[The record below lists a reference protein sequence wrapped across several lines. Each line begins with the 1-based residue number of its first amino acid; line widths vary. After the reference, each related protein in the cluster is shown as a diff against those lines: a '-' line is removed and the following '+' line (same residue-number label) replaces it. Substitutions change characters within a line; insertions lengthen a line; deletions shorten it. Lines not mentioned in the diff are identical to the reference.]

1 MTGLLALVEE
11 EVGMLT
17 VQQVTGRLVLE
28 LLGLVDLLRM
38 ELIMEA
44 CLRGKLGL
52 GLDSNS
58 LPYLSHFFLFCLYK

>member
-1 MTGLLALVEE
+1 MVEE

-44 CLRGKLGL
+44 CLPGKLNL
-52 GLDSNS
+52 VFDSNG
-58 LPYLSHFFLFCLYK
+58 LLHFDFDFTIE

>member
-1 MTGLLALVEE
+1 MTGLLAVVEE

-17 VQQVTGRLVLE
+17 VLQVTGRLVLE
-28 LLGLVDLLRM
+28 LLDLLDQLRM

-58 LPYLSHFFLFCLYK
+58 LP

>member
-1 MTGLLALVEE
+1 MTGLLAVVEE

-44 CLRGKLGL
+44 CLRGKLDL
-52 GLDSNS
+52 VFDSNG
-58 LPYLSHFFLFCLYK
+58 